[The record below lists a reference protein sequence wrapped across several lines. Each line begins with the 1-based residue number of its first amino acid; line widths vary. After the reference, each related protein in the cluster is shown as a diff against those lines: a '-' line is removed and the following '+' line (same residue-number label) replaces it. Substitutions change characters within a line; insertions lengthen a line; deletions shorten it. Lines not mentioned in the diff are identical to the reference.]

1 MPFLQLLE
9 LGLDVG
15 IFDPHTKSSSAMS
28 YRELRQF
35 VSRDHSRSHQE
46 MG

>member
-1 MPFLQLLE
+1 MTFLQLLE

-15 IFDPHTKSSSAMS
+15 IFEPHTNSSSAMS
-28 YRELRQF
+28 CRELRRF